1 MFVQTITIIHELN
14 FKACC
19 SCWCCYTSQ
28 FPVTQNLPTHPRD
41 SSSRISKPENTPFYF
56 LCYFHF
62 SLLLLHM
69 LLKGIQWKV
78 FYLFSIKLSLLSF
91 VSSLDNSRIV
101 AKQPLTVF
109 IECTKVAQNY
119 DNIPCV
125 LSLGK
130 PIFEYRDKKI
140 KIELKKCIFLNKC
153 YVVWA
158 IRSL

>member
-1 MFVQTITIIHELN
+1 MERNDVSYINFNILILIFTLIARSESNINGCLLTSIFVLFVQKIKTLHGFN

-69 LLKGIQWKV
+69 LLKGIQK
-78 FYLFSIKLSLLSF
+78 FSTCFPSDSLYCL
-91 VSSLDNSRIV
+91 LC
-101 AKQPLTVF
+101 PLLT
-109 IECTKVAQNY
+109 IQELLQN
-119 DNIPCV
+119 NP
-125 LSLGK
+125 
-130 PIFEYRDKKI
+130 
-140 KIELKKCIFLNKC
+140 
-153 YVVWA
+153 
-158 IRSL
+158 

>member
-1 MFVQTITIIHELN
+1 MYSCLLTPIFVLFVQKIKTLHDFN

-56 LCYFHF
+56 LCNFHF

-69 LLKGIQWKV
+69 LLKGIQWKL

-91 VSSLDNSRIV
+91 VSSLGNSRIV

-109 IECTKVAQNY
+109 IECTKVTQKNG
-119 DNIPCV
+119 NIPCV
-125 LSLGK
+125 LFVREASFETTGK
-130 PIFEYRDKKI
+130 TKI
-140 KIELKKCIFLNKC
+140 C
-153 YVVWA
+153 
-158 IRSL
+158 